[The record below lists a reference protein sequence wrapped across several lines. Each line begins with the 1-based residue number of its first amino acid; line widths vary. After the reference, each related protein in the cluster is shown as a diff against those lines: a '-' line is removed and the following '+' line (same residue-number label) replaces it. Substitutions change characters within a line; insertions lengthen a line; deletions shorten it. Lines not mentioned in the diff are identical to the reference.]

1 MGSAAGARH
10 LGRATERAARQAVSR
25 VQPWADRVARVGY
38 VARGLVFMLVG
49 GLAAEAAAG
58 LGGKATDP
66 SGALVAL
73 AHMPAGRAAL
83 AFLALGLVAHAA
95 FRAAL
100 VLVGE
105 PYVNRG
111 PVRQVM
117 SRVSNGFAAIV
128 YAGTALSA
136 GALAVGWGSR
146 AHTDNDA
153 ETRHLSA
160 RVLTAPFGRPLLIGI
175 ALGILVAAVVQLV
188 QAFVPNNDRERLRVE
203 EMTERECKTVAAVG
217 RIAFAARATVLAAC
231 GYFVARAAINSAP
244 HEARGP
250 AGALHAVW
258 ELPQGNLWLAAVAAG
273 LIAFGTY
280 GLLEAKWRRLF

>member
-1 MGSAAGARH
+1 
-10 LGRATERAARQAVSR
+10 
-25 VQPWADRVARVGY
+25 
-38 VARGLVFMLVG
+38 MLVG

-83 AFLALGLVAHAA
+83 AFVAVGLVAHAA

-273 LIAFGTY
+273 LIAFGAY